1 MVATIRKRSREE
13 SAITDTTCTPLWLT
27 TMLPYVDI
35 DPCSNS
41 RSTVNAGWS
50 FSLEKGLD
58 GTKLPWRGTVFKNWP
73 FSAPLP
79 FALKAIHEMSIG
91 NCLDL
96 ITLCKLDT
104 STEWWTS
111 ITSFDASHEQRIL
124 RYPPEMWLF
133 KDRVQYDEHPDIIE
147 ERRLER
153 VLEAQRKGK
162 KQRSIDKITGKS
174 TTNFVSAILHRRGW
188 TRPASGWMRRPR
200 LKLESVATLWE
211 HDSVVY

>member
-13 SAITDTTCTPLWLT
+13 AAMTDTTCTPPWLT
-27 TMLPYVDI
+27 DMLPYVDC

-41 RSTVNAGWS
+41 RSTVKAGWS

-58 GTKLPWRGTVFKNWP
+58 GLKLPWRGTAFKNWP
-73 FSAPLP
+73 FSDPLP
-79 FALKAIHEMSIG
+79 FALKAIYEMSIG

-104 STEWWTS
+104 STEWWDV
-111 ITSFDASHEQRIL
+111 ITSFDDTHEQRIMQ
-124 RYPPEMWLF
+124 YPPELWLF
-133 KDRVQYDEHPDIIE
+133 KDRVQYDEHPDVIE
-147 ERRLER
+147 KRRLER
-153 VLEAQRKGK
+153 VAKALREGK
-162 KQRSIDKITGKS
+162 RTDNITGES

-188 TRPASGWMRRPR
+188 TRPASGWMRNPR

-211 HDSVVY
+211 HDGIAF